1 MRLKMTLPDLCHL
14 TIENEEALWAWL
26 DAHHSQADSVLLVT
40 YKAADK
46 QRYVSRTQVLDALIA
61 YGWIDGRRYVYDEAK
76 TAQLISP
83 RKQQKWAKSYRDRY
97 EGLAAVGRLHAAG
110 IAAAEW
116 AKAHDTW
123 LVDEDVDAGHTPD
136 DLKDCLLAAQANHWW
151 EAAAPS
157 YRRNIL
163 RWLKS
168 AKTQKTREARL
179 QKITAACEAGE
190 KIPHF

>member
-1 MRLKMTLPDLCHL
+1 MTLPDLFHL
-14 TIENEEALWAWL
+14 TITSEDALWQWL
-26 DAHHSQADSVLLVT
+26 DANHSQTDSILLVT

-46 QRYVSRTQVLDALIA
+46 QRYVSRPQVLDALLA
-61 YGWIDGRRYVYDEAK
+61 HGWIDGRRYGYDEAK

-83 RKQQKWAKSYRDRY
+83 RKQQKWAKSYRNRY
-97 EGLAAVGRLHAAG
+97 EALGVAGRLHPAG
-110 IAAAEW
+110 IAAADW
-116 AKAHDTW
+116 AKSHGTW
-123 LVDEDVDAGHTPD
+123 CVDEDVDAGHTPD
-136 DLKDCLLAAQANHWW
+136 DLRDYLLAAQANHWW

-168 AKTQKTREARL
+168 AKTPKTREARL
-179 QKITAACEAGE
+179 QKITAACGAGE